1 MTTLEMMNKAK
12 ENGKTYI
19 TEDMRFSIEKGFHED
34 SGSPWSAGAFRTL
47 NQVIEIDD
55 WKLLEP
61 KKMTLKEIEEKL
73 GYEIELVSA

>member
-19 TEDMRFSIEKGFHED
+19 TEDMRFSTEKGFHGD
-34 SGSPWSAGAFRTL
+34 NGKPWNASAFSTL

-55 WKLLEP
+55 WELLEP

>member
-1 MTTLEMMNKAK
+1 MKTLEMMNKAK

-19 TEDMRFSIEKGFHED
+19 TEDMRFSIEKGFHEYN
-34 SGSPWSAGAFRTL
+34 GRPWDANAFLTL

-55 WKLLEP
+55 WELLEP
-61 KKMTLKEIEEKL
+61 KKMTLKEIEEKF

>member
-1 MTTLEMMNKAK
+1 MKTLEMMNKAK

-19 TEDMRFSIEKGFHED
+19 TEDMRFSTKKGFHED
-34 SGSPWSAGAFRTL
+34 NGSPWNANAFRTL

-73 GYEIELVSA
+73 GYEIELVSV

>member
-19 TEDMRFSIEKGFHED
+19 VDSIRYSVNKGFHD
-34 SGSPWSAGAFRTL
+34 CCGIPWDADAFRTL